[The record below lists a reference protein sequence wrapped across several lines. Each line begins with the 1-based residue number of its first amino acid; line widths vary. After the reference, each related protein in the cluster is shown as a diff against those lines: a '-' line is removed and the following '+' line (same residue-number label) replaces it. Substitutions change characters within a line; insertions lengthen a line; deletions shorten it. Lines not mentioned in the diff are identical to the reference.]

1 MDKLTRFALK
11 NNRFTQL
18 LLVLIIIIGTASFFN
33 APSKED
39 PEILVRTA
47 VVVAQIPGMSPE
59 RIERLLTKPIERE
72 AKQIPE
78 VSELKSLVRT
88 GYTQIKVTVA
98 DQHFDLQPIW
108 DNLRN
113 RMSDLQSSL
122 PEGTIGPIVNDE
134 FGRVASATIALYG
147 DDYSLHELDLVSESI
162 QDRISALPTVSQVD
176 IYGVQDER
184 IWLEP
189 DTDAMSRLGISPGQ
203 LVAALQNQNIVLP
216 GGKINTGKL
225 ELTIEPSGNFEALAD
240 IENLVILEPE
250 SGQNI
255 YLRDLLS
262 VRRGYVEPQNTPVY
276 YNGKPS
282 VILAVSMLSGIT
294 SDSFGA
300 DISQFVQLEQQLLP
314 AGLQFELATFQPDKV
329 ATAISSA
336 TSNLFQTVAIVLAV
350 VMLFLGFRMGMI
362 VGTIVP
368 LTMMLSFI
376 GMQIWDVSLQRM
388 SIAAIIVS
396 LGLLVDNGIVI
407 AENINTRIVQGMKRE
422 AAALAASKTLAIPLL
437 TSSLTTILAF
447 MPLMLAQD
455 VAGEYLRSL
464 SQVIIIALLSS
475 WLLSLLVTPLMCVWF
490 FSAKATK
497 QTAMPNWVIV
507 VNQWYGGV
515 LKILLNYRVSFMAT
529 MLVLLLVAVYG
540 FKFITVQFMPGSER
554 NQYLV
559 YLNLPAGTPTA
570 ETDKVTHRFLTWLN
584 DDNEN
589 PDVTSHIA
597 YIGDGGP
604 RFFLA
609 LAPVDR
615 AANKAFVVVN
625 TRDLDSALQMI
636 EKTNN
641 FIQQQ
646 LPEATGQAKRM
657 WLGGSELGLVEYK
670 LQGPDGELLQQRA
683 QLLMAG
689 FAEIDGVVGIT
700 NDWENNIPKILVD
713 VDQDRA
719 RRAGVSSRDI
729 ALSLNGF
736 FDGYK
741 VTDYRD
747 GDRVIPILI
756 RGNQSRNDFDKLR
769 SVEVTSGQSG
779 VTVPL
784 IQVANFGGES
794 EPAIIRREDQQRTL
808 IISAKHRQ
816 LQASELHKL
825 MQPTLDKL
833 DLPPGYRLRLGGE
846 LRGADEASSAL
857 FAYMPHCFALI
868 ALLLVLQLNSFRRPA
883 VILMTIPL
891 SLIGAV
897 FGLTVTGAYFTFP
910 AMLGMFS
917 LAGVIINNG
926 IVLIDQIEANRKADM
941 LVNTALIEAGKARLR
956 PILMTTLTTILGLIP
971 LAIWGGEFW
980 YSMAIVMIFGMAV
993 GTVLTL
999 GVVPVLYSLFYRS
1012 QDVKN
1017 QAKMV
1022 TNI

>member
-1 MDKLTRFALK
+1 M
-11 NNRFTQL
+11 
-18 LLVLIIIIGTASFFN
+18 
-33 APSKED
+33 
-39 PEILVRTA
+39 
-47 VVVAQIPGMSPE
+47 
-59 RIERLLTKPIERE
+59 
-72 AKQIPE
+72 
-78 VSELKSLVRT
+78 
-88 GYTQIKVTVA
+88 
-98 DQHFDLQPIW
+98 
-108 DNLRN
+108 
-113 RMSDLQSSL
+113 
-122 PEGTIGPIVNDE
+122 
-134 FGRVASATIALYG
+134 
-147 DDYSLHELDLVSESI
+147 
-162 QDRISALPTVSQVD
+162 
-176 IYGVQDER
+176 
-184 IWLEP
+184 
-189 DTDAMSRLGISPGQ
+189 
-203 LVAALQNQNIVLP
+203 
-216 GGKINTGKL
+216 
-225 ELTIEPSGNFEALAD
+225 
-240 IENLVILEPE
+240 
-250 SGQNI
+250 
-255 YLRDLLS
+255 
-262 VRRGYVEPQNTPVY
+262 
-276 YNGKPS
+276 
-282 VILAVSMLSGIT
+282 
-294 SDSFGA
+294 
-300 DISQFVQLEQQLLP
+300 
-314 AGLQFELATFQPDKV
+314 GL
-329 ATAISSA
+329 
-336 TSNLFQTVAIVLAV
+336 
-350 VMLFLGFRMGMI
+350 I
-362 VGTIVP
+362 VGSIVP

-407 AENINTRIVQGMKRE
+407 AENINTRIMQGMKRE
-422 AAALAASKTLAIPLL
+422 AAALAASKTMAIPLL

-497 QTAMPNWVIV
+497 QTVMPSWVLW
-507 VNQWYGGV
+507 VNQWYGRI
-515 LKILLNYRVSFMAT
+515 LKQLLNYRVSFMA
-529 MLVLLLVAVYG
+529 MMVVLLVLAVYG

-570 ETDKVTHRFLTWLN
+570 ETNKVTHRFLTWLN
-584 DDNEN
+584 DESEN

-615 AANKAFVVVN
+615 ASNKSFIVVN
-625 TRDLDSALQMI
+625 TRDLDSALVMI

-670 LQGPDGELLQQRA
+670 LQGPDGDLLQQKA
-683 QLLMAG
+683 KLLMAG
-689 FAEIDGVVGIT
+689 FAEIEGVVGIT

-719 RRAGVSSRDI
+719 RRAGISSRDI

-741 VTDYRD
+741 VTDFRE
-747 GDRVIPILI
+747 GDRVIPVLL

-769 SVEVTSGQSG
+769 SVEVTSGQNG

-808 IISAKHRQ
+808 VVSAKHRQ
-816 LQASELHKL
+816 LQASELHQL
-825 MQPTLDKL
+825 MQPTLAKL
-833 DLPPGYRLRLGGE
+833 NLPAGYKLRLGGE
-846 LRGADEASSAL
+846 LRGADEANSAL
-857 FAYMPHCFALI
+857 FAFMPHCFALI
-868 ALLLVLQLNSFRRPA
+868 ALLLVLQLNSFCRPA

-897 FGLTVTGAYFTFP
+897 FGLTVTGAFFTFP

-926 IVLIDQIEANRKADM
+926 IVLIDQVETNRKADM
-941 LVNTALIEAGKARLR
+941 LVNDALIEAGKARLR

-1012 QDVKN
+1012 KDLKN
-1017 QAKMV
+1017 QTAK
-1022 TNI
+1022 TLHI

>member
-1 MDKLTRFALK
+1 MDKLTLFALK

-18 LLVLIIIIGTASFFN
+18 LLVLIIIIGSASFFN

-72 AKQIPE
+72 AKQIPQ

-98 DQHFDLQPIW
+98 DEHFDLQPIW

-113 RMSDLQSSL
+113 RMNDLQSSL
-122 PEGTIGPIVNDE
+122 PEGTIGPMVNDE

-147 DDYSLHELDLVSESI
+147 DDYSLHELDFVSESI

-189 DTDAMSRLGISPGQ
+189 DTDAMSRLGVSPGT

-225 ELTIEPSGNFEALAD
+225 ELTIEPSGNFETLAD

-276 YNGKPS
+276 YKGKPS
-282 VILAVSMLSGIT
+282 VVLAVSMLPGIT
-294 SDSFGA
+294 SDSFGV
-300 DISQFVQLEQQLLP
+300 DITEFVEFEQQLLP
-314 AGLQFELATFQPDKV
+314 AGLHFELATFQPDKV

-407 AENINTRIVQGMKRE
+407 AENINTRIIQGMKRE

-497 QTAMPNWVIV
+497 KAAMPSWVVV
-507 VNQWYGGV
+507 VNQWYGSV
-515 LKILLNYRVSFMAT
+515 LKVILNYRVSFMAM
-529 MLVLLLVAVYG
+529 MLVLLIVAVYG

-570 ETDKVTHRFLTWLN
+570 ETDKVTQRFLTWLN
-584 DDNEN
+584 DETEN

-615 AANKAFVVVN
+615 ASNKAFVVVN
-625 TRDLDSALQMI
+625 TRDLDSALVMI

-641 FIQQQ
+641 YIQQQ

-670 LQGPDGELLQQRA
+670 LQGPDGELLQQKA
-683 QLLMAG
+683 KLLMAG
-689 FAEIDGVVGIT
+689 FADIDGVVGVT
-700 NDWENNIPKILVD
+700 NDWENNIPKILVE

-719 RRAGVSSRDI
+719 RRAGISSRDI

-741 VTDYRD
+741 VTDFRD
-747 GDRVIPILI
+747 GDRVIPVLL

-779 VTVPL
+779 ITVPL

-808 IISAKHRQ
+808 VISAKHRQ

-825 MQPTLDKL
+825 MQPTLDAL
-833 DLPPGYRLRLGGE
+833 NLPPGYRLRLGGE

-926 IVLIDQIEANRKADM
+926 IVLIDQIETNRKADM
-941 LVNTALIEAGKARLR
+941 LVHEALIEAGKARLR

-971 LAIWGGEFW
+971 LSIWGGEFW
-980 YSMAIVMIFGMAV
+980 YSMAVVMIFGMAV

-999 GVVPVLYSLFYRS
+999 GVVPVLYSLFYRK
-1012 QDVKN
+1012 QDIRN

>member
-1 MDKLTRFALK
+1 MEKLTLFALN

-18 LLVLIIIIGTASFFN
+18 LLVMIILVGSYSFIT

-47 VVVAQIPGMSPE
+47 VVVAQIPGMSSE
-59 RIERLLTKPIERE
+59 RIEQLLTKPIERE

-78 VSELKSLVRT
+78 VVELKSLIRT

-98 DQHFDLQPIW
+98 DKHFDLQPIW
-108 DNLRN
+108 DDLRT
-113 RMSDLQSSL
+113 RMDDIKGSL

-147 DDYSLHELDLVSESI
+147 EDFTLHELDIVSEQL
-162 QDRISALPTVSQVD
+162 QDKLSALATVSQVD

-189 DTDAMSRLGISPGQ
+189 DTDAMSRLGVSAGQ
-203 LVAALQNQNIVLP
+203 IVTALQNQNIVLP
-216 GGKINTGKL
+216 GGKLNTGDL
-225 ELTIEPSGNFEALAD
+225 ELTIEPSGNFESLDD
-240 IENLVILEPE
+240 ISNLVIYEQE
-250 SGQNI
+250 TGQNL

-262 VRRGYVEPQNTPVY
+262 VRRGYVEPQETPVF

-282 VILAVSMLSGIT
+282 IVLGVSMLSGIT
-294 SDSFGA
+294 SDSFGLE
-300 DISQFVQLEQQLLP
+300 IRTFLEKEQQFLP
-314 AGLQFELATFQPDKV
+314 AGLSMEFATFQPDKV
-329 ATAISSA
+329 ATAIKGA

-350 VMLFLGFRMGMI
+350 VMVFLGLKMGLI
-362 VGTIVP
+362 VGSIVP
-368 LTMMLSFI
+368 LTMMLAFI

-388 SIAAIIVS
+388 SIAAIIVA

-407 AENINTRIVQGMKRE
+407 AESINTRIAEGKDKKQ
-422 AAALAASKTLAIPLL
+422 AALESSKSLAVPLL

-475 WLLSLLVTPLMCVWF
+475 WFLSLFATPVMCVWF
-490 FSAKATK
+490 FSNKTAGKAKTPAWVTK
-497 QTAMPNWVIV
+497 MNNHYAA
-507 VNQWYGGV
+507 V
-515 LKILLNYRVSFMAT
+515 LSGILRFRLSFMAM
-529 MLVLLLVAVYG
+529 MLVLLFLAVYG

-559 YLNLPAGTPTA
+559 YLNLAAGTPTE
-570 ETDKVTHRFLTWLN
+570 ETERVTQRFLTWLN
-584 DDNEN
+584 DKNEN
-589 PDVTSHIA
+589 PDVLNHVA

-615 AANKAFVVVN
+615 AANKSFVVVN
-625 TRDLDSALQMI
+625 TTDLDSALRMI
-636 EKTNN
+636 EKTNR
-641 FIQQQ
+641 FIRQS
-646 LPEATGQAKRM
+646 LPEVSGQAKRM
-657 WLGGSELGLVEYK
+657 WLGGTELGLVEYK
-670 LQGPDGELLQQRA
+670 LQGPDAEVLQFKA
-683 QLLMAG
+683 QQLMAA
-689 FAEIDGVVGIT
+689 FADIDGVVGIS
-700 NDWENNIPKILVD
+700 NDWENNIPKIQVY

-719 RRAGVSSRDI
+719 RRANVSSRDI
-729 ALSLNGF
+729 AMSLNGF

-741 VTDYRD
+741 VTDFRD
-747 GDRVIPILI
+747 GDRVIPVLL
-756 RGNQSRNDFDKLR
+756 RGNNSRNDFDKLR
-769 SVEVTSGQSG
+769 SSEVTGQG
-779 VTVPL
+779 GNKVPL
-784 IQVANFGGES
+784 MQVADFGGET
-794 EPAIIRREDQQRTL
+794 EPAIIRREDQIRTL
-808 IISAKHRQ
+808 VVSAKHSH
-816 LQASELHKL
+816 LQASELHAL
-825 MQPTLDKL
+825 MQPALAKL
-833 DLPPGYRLRLGGE
+833 KLGADYRLRLGGE
-846 LRGADEASSAL
+846 LRGADEANSAL
-857 FAYMPHCFALI
+857 FSFMPHCLALI

-897 FGLTVTGAYFTFP
+897 LGLTVTGAFFTFP

-926 IVLIDQIEANRKADM
+926 IVFIDQVEVNRRNGA
-941 LVNTALIEAGKARLR
+941 LVNHALIEAGKLRLR

-999 GVVPVLYSLFYRS
+999 GVVPALYSLFYQS
-1012 QDVKN
+1012 QDK
-1017 QAKMV
+1017 QKL
-1022 TNI
+1022 T

>member
-1 MDKLTRFALK
+1 MDKLTLFALK

-18 LLVLIIIIGTASFFN
+18 LLVLIIIIGSASFFN

-98 DQHFDLQPIW
+98 DEHFDLQPIW

-113 RMSDLQSSL
+113 RMNDLQSSL
-122 PEGTIGPIVNDE
+122 PEGTIGPMVNDE

-147 DDYSLHELDLVSESI
+147 DDYSLRELDLVAESI
-162 QDRISALPTVSQVD
+162 QDRISALSTVSQVD

-189 DTDAMSRLGISPGQ
+189 DSDAMSRLGVSPGQ

-225 ELTIEPSGNFEALAD
+225 ELTIEPSGNFEALSD

-250 SGQNI
+250 SGQNV
-255 YLRDLLS
+255 YLGDLLS

-282 VILAVSMLSGIT
+282 VVLAVSMLSGIT

-300 DISQFVQLEQQLLP
+300 DINQFVTAEQQSLP

-407 AENINTRIVQGMKRE
+407 AENINTRILQGMKRE

-497 QTAMPNWVIV
+497 QTAMPSWVIW
-507 VNQWYGGV
+507 VNQRYGSV
-515 LKILLNYRVSFMAT
+515 LKVLLNYRVSFMAM
-529 MLVLLLVAVYG
+529 MLVLLVVAMYG

-570 ETDKVTHRFLTWLN
+570 ETDKVTQRFLTWLN
-584 DDNEN
+584 DENEN
-589 PDVTSHIA
+589 PDVTSHIT

-615 AANKAFVVVN
+615 ASNKAFVVVN
-625 TRDLDSALQMI
+625 TRDLASALVMI

-641 FIQQQ
+641 YIQQQ

-670 LQGPDGELLQQRA
+670 LQGPDGELLQQKA
-683 QLLMAG
+683 ALLMAG
-689 FAEIDGVVGIT
+689 FAEINGVVGIT

-719 RRAGVSSRDI
+719 RRAGISSRDI

-741 VTDYRD
+741 VTDFRD
-747 GDRVIPILI
+747 GDRVIPVLL

-769 SVEVTSGQSG
+769 SVEVTSGQNG

-784 IQVANFGGES
+784 IQVADFGGES

-808 IISAKHRQ
+808 VVSAKHRQ
-816 LQASELHKL
+816 LQASELHQL
-825 MQPTLDKL
+825 MQPTLAQL
-833 DLPPGYRLRLGGE
+833 NLPAGYRLRLGGE

-897 FGLTVTGAYFTFP
+897 FGLTVTGAFFTFP

-926 IVLIDQIEANRKADM
+926 IVLIDQIETNRKANM
-941 LVNTALIEAGKARLR
+941 LVNEALIEAGKARLR

-1012 QDVKN
+1012 QDIKH

-1022 TNI
+1022 TNL